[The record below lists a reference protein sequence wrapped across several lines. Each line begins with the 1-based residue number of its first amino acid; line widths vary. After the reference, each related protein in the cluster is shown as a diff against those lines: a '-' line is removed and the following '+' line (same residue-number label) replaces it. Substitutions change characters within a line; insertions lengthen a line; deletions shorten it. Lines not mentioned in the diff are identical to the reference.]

1 MTSPKLFK
9 TPGKINILVHFLL
22 HGMDNLYLA
31 ASHPTNIRIFDSA
44 GYQSFS
50 STASHKL
57 WLKFCGVILED
68 PRYLLSKFMC
78 LFMVS

>member
-1 MTSPKLFK
+1 M
-9 TPGKINILVHFLL
+9 HFLL
-22 HGMDNLYLA
+22 RGMDNLYLA
-31 ASHPTNIRIFDSA
+31 ASHPTNIMIFDPA
-44 GYQSFS
+44 GYYPFN
-50 STASHKL
+50 STGSHKT